1 MIRYDE
7 VKNLEGEQAERVSA
21 LIDRSFEIWD
31 MPEDLGKIEAWEQQA
46 ADCEAEGVP
55 HLAASA
61 RFGQYTTY
69 LLGGLPNEALEAY
82 ARLMQI
88 IARYGDHI
96 HPENLERFLGSV
108 SSLADTLVDDPRVP
122 LERIERVIGLVEET
136 TKARGLNL
144 ADIWLAQAVLA
155 AEKGDATAT
164 FDWLDRWHAAGS
176 EGWTLDYLPTT
187 QIETAIVMRVDPARA
202 LQLLEERFAR
212 LGVRPGPLD
221 PNHPEVDEL
230 AGLRARLAL
239 LYARVGRRD
248 VAATIGGEL
257 REQFGG
263 DWMIR
268 NIVVDDALTALEAF
282 PEDAQAGADWTLSQL
297 LYDGSDWSNVAAA
310 ARTRL
315 LAEPE
320 GEEGELLRAV
330 ALEGARRSDERS
342 GSDVSTREVTE
353 FWFAGLPEGPRP
365 AVLDDAEVWDDPEE
379 RALAILKAGWFP
391 RHADGVTLEDSP
403 IALKDRF
410 VEVSTRP
417 MAIIEA
423 ASSEEADALTE
434 EIYARANDVH
444 LTSAT
449 FGARLF
455 RALYAGTHGDF
466 VGAVEHYAVAQE
478 ELSRTHATVQ
488 QGLLDS
494 SFAVYPTIVELGM
507 CEPKISLDRISQLMY
522 VEHELRERLD
532 APTVHLAVAQ
542 AVVASYL
549 GDAARLQTLAGE
561 VTTRAEA
568 ERDDTDQYESLLQLV
583 RLAEPYA
590 PQYAATLARA
600 VFDETTNPEQQR
612 AALAWTAWFL
622 RGEQDISRDVLDEL
636 ESIDRDVESFGNVPG
651 WVLLESLLQHPEA
664 RSWAIDAVESN
675 IDNGVKEELAT
686 YAVIARAL
694 GGYQIDPERAD
705 SLRAEVLSIASELD
719 ARNGNTYQSTM
730 LRGRW
735 LGNA

>member
-297 LYDGSDWSNVAAA
+297 LYDGRRRGAAQGRRARGRPPKRRAVGQRRVDPRGHRVLVRRSARGSA
-310 ARTRL
+310 ARR
-315 LAEPE
+315 
-320 GEEGELLRAV
+320 
-330 ALEGARRSDERS
+330 ARRR
-342 GSDVSTREVTE
+342 R
-353 FWFAGLPEGPRP
+353 GLGRPRGACPRDSQGRLVPASRRRRDPRRLAHRAEGP
-365 AVLDDAEVWDDPEE
+365 
-379 RALAILKAGWFP
+379 
-391 RHADGVTLEDSP
+391 
-403 IALKDRF
+403 
-410 VEVSTRP
+410 
-417 MAIIEA
+417 
-423 ASSEEADALTE
+423 
-434 EIYARANDVH
+434 
-444 LTSAT
+444 
-449 FGARLF
+449 
-455 RALYAGTHGDF
+455 
-466 VGAVEHYAVAQE
+466 
-478 ELSRTHATVQ
+478 
-488 QGLLDS
+488 
-494 SFAVYPTIVELGM
+494 
-507 CEPKISLDRISQLMY
+507 
-522 VEHELRERLD
+522 LR
-532 APTVHLAVAQ
+532 
-542 AVVASYL
+542 
-549 GDAARLQTLAGE
+549 
-561 VTTRAEA
+561 
-568 ERDDTDQYESLLQLV
+568 
-583 RLAEPYA
+583 
-590 PQYAATLARA
+590 
-600 VFDETTNPEQQR
+600 
-612 AALAWTAWFL
+612 
-622 RGEQDISRDVLDEL
+622 
-636 ESIDRDVESFGNVPG
+636 
-651 WVLLESLLQHPEA
+651 
-664 RSWAIDAVESN
+664 
-675 IDNGVKEELAT
+675 
-686 YAVIARAL
+686 
-694 GGYQIDPERAD
+694 
-705 SLRAEVLSIASELD
+705 
-719 ARNGNTYQSTM
+719 
-730 LRGRW
+730 
-735 LGNA
+735 